1 MADTNGAVA
10 VLPAEVTLDVVEAMT
25 PRFTPRELRIIKEQL
40 GRSFSEVLSD
50 DEGDEKYVVLAWL
63 KLRRDG
69 YDVTLEQMDDIVV
82 SLSNSAV
89 DPTTVLRD
97 TISQRSAASGE

>member
-1 MADTNGAVA
+1 MADTNGAVT
-10 VLPAEVTLDVVEAMT
+10 VLPAEVTLDVVEAMS
-25 PRFTPRELRIIKEQL
+25 PRFTPRELRAIKDQL
-40 GRSFSEVLSD
+40 GRSFSEVIAD
-50 DEGDEKYVVLAWL
+50 DDGDEKYVVLAWL

-69 YDVTLEQMDDIVV
+69 YDITLADMDDVVV

-97 TISQRSAASGE
+97 TISQRSAATGE